1 MGALSSRL
9 AAMRYRDIGE
19 PLSDQQQSPPKIKVF
34 AMNQTILDVYSLAP
48 IVYQVRRPNTVAVM
62 REMNGRLI
70 SNGTLPA
77 GAYVGLLDTLTPI
90 SYRSVDPYCDLD
102 IVSAEKVR
110 SLRDVIINLRVSII
124 QQIPG
129 FASVPNDVAK
139 DIFETGDLSLYP
151 KDKVEAGDHD
161 KVFTTQSADPGALII
176 RKDADANDIVF
187 LMKGTADVVINDVV
201 VSTYYPMVS
210 VFGEAAFIQGQKRTA
225 NVRARTSC
233 DMVRIHVANLQKLL
247 NTDARR
253 QGVYALIR
261 DTLLENWNMSQFNNT
276 AHLGAIEFK
285 VRSGLRLPVV
295 NEAEPKDKKAKFGHG
310 RRRKVRVNQK

>member
-9 AAMRYRDIGE
+9 AAMRYRDIDDI
-19 PLSDQQQSPPKIKVF
+19 PLEAQNPHQQSPIIKVF
-34 AMNQTILDVYSLAP
+34 GMNQTILDVYSLAP
-48 IVYQVRRPNTVAVM
+48 IVYKVRRPNTVAVM
-62 REMNGRLI
+62 RETNGRLI
-70 SNGTLPA
+70 SNGTLPV

-90 SYRSVDPYCDLD
+90 SYRSVDPYCDLE
-102 IVSAEKVR
+102 IVLANEVR
-110 SLRDVIINLRVSII
+110 RLRDDIINLRVSII

-139 DIFETGDLSLYP
+139 KIFETGDLTLFSEDQI
-151 KDKVEAGDHD
+151 KAGTHN

-176 RKDADANDIVF
+176 QKDADANDIVF
-187 LMKGTADVVINDVV
+187 LMNGTADVVVNDVV
-201 VSTYYPMVS
+201 VATYYPMVS

-233 DMVRIHVANLQKLL
+233 DMVRIHVANLQELL
-247 NTDARR
+247 NKDDARLK
-253 QGVYALIR
+253 GVYALIR

-285 VRSGLRLPVV
+285 V
-295 NEAEPKDKKAKFGHG
+295 AEGKKAKFGHG